1 MTRID
6 FHTNVPDKIAYACR
20 LVRKACLARNQVVV
34 LAGDAQQLAA
44 LNGALWALSDT
55 DYLPHVLAGDALA
68 PHTPVVLTD
77 SDDTSVPLPHH
88 DILINL
94 SPRMPAHFGQ
104 FQRLLEIVSQEQE
117 DANAG
122 RKRYAFYKRES
133 LAPNHFVAGKT

>member
-20 LVRKACLARNQVVV
+20 LVRKAYLARNQVVL
-34 LAGDAQQLAA
+34 LAEDAQQLAA
-44 LNGALWALSDT
+44 LNGALWTLSDT

-68 PHTPVVLTD
+68 PHTPIVLTD
-77 SDDTSVPLPHH
+77 SDDTTVPLPHH

-94 SPRMPAHFGQ
+94 SSHTPAHFGQ
-104 FQRLLEIVSQEQE
+104 FQRVFEIVSQEEQ
-117 DANAG
+117 DAEAG

-133 LAPNHFVAGKT
+133 WQPTHFVAGKT